1 MLPHQFECL
10 LQRGEIGRQ
19 RSRRSLDRRGG
30 ARYGRTRDVVPLT
43 VAQSCVPLRVLRAV
57 FVMPCFSRFAPVH
70 LRMLQV
76 SRHVVVTRS
85 GPRLTCAERADRRS
99 EQPYQRSPTGLRQP
113 SPNGAARRLTA
124 TTCGNSALS
133 SYCPPNANGLG
144 PPPTLTT
151 IRVRQFRHCSGALL
165 VTLCSQHQISDA
177 ILVHSDAVFVH
188 TAGSLLKDQVGE
200 NRARWMRPGFVQGI
214 VAQT

>member
-1 MLPHQFECL
+1 
-10 LQRGEIGRQ
+10 
-19 RSRRSLDRRGG
+19 
-30 ARYGRTRDVVPLT
+30 
-43 VAQSCVPLRVLRAV
+43 
-57 FVMPCFSRFAPVH
+57 
-70 LRMLQV
+70 MLQV

-165 VTLCSQHQISDA
+165 VTLCSPTP
-177 ILVHSDAVFVH
+177 ILSCHSLCIQQGRSRKVSF
-188 TAGSLLKDQVGE
+188 LKS
-200 NRARWMRPGFVQGI
+200 RA
-214 VAQT
+214 